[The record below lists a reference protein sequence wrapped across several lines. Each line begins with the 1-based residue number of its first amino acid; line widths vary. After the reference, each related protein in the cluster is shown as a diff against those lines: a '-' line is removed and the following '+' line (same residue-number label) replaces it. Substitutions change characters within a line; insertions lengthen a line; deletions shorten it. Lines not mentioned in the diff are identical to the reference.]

1 MYFRFPYHL
10 FLCLILSFSNWSCS
24 SNVEDCLEEGSCG
37 PLINVANYDGSLPD
51 NPFDPFWN
59 GEQSPTAVKIDLG
72 PQMITNPK
80 WPNPSTQQV
89 WIRAVKNGDE
99 VVVMLEWNDDVR
111 GHLNDPEVDR
121 ILRRVQQ
128 L

>member
-1 MYFRFPYHL
+1 MCFRFPHQI
-10 FLCLILSFSNWSCS
+10 FLCLILLFSNWSCS

-37 PLINVANYDGSLPD
+37 PIINVANYDGSLPD

-59 GEQSPTAVKIDLG
+59 GEQSPALVKIDLG

-89 WIRAVKNGDE
+89 WIRSVKNGDE
-99 VVVMLEWNDDVR
+99 VVV
-111 GHLNDPEVDR
+111 
-121 ILRRVQQ
+121 
-128 L
+128 